1 MCFCS
6 AFLLGLSMDESTAT
20 PTGATVIFEL
30 ALGGLGLAVAYA
42 AGFWNPPT
50 FFTVGAPFHTTSFGD
65 AFLAITSGFLWTVP
79 MLALIGIVQLLP
91 LRSIRELSSLVDEQ
105 LIPMFKGKD
114 VLALA
119 LTAASAGIGEE
130 ILFRWTI
137 QTGFSEGL
145 DTAYA
150 AVWGIAV
157 ASMVFGLMHWLT
169 PAYAVIATLISIYL
183 GIQLLVTE
191 SLLSVIVT
199 HGVYDFVMLVYLVKY
214 RAHRIPQTAVP
225 KDSK

>member
-1 MCFCS
+1 
-6 AFLLGLSMDESTAT
+6 MDESTAT
-20 PTGATVIFEL
+20 STRATIIFEL

-42 AGFWNPPT
+42 AGFWSPPT
-50 FFTVGAPFHTTSFGD
+50 FFTVGTPFHTPSLVD
-65 AFLAITSGFLWTVP
+65 AFFAISSGLLWTVP

-114 VLALA
+114 MLALA

-150 AVWGIAV
+150 TVWGIAI
-157 ASMVFGLMHWLT
+157 ASIVFGLMHWLT

-183 GIQLLVTE
+183 GIQLLFTE

-214 RAHRIPQTAVP
+214 RAHRVPKTAGP
-225 KDSK
+225 KDSE